1 AITCF
6 RNSVFRCE
14 HVVVSSFR
22 TTTRPNNKK
31 RPRTHLYGVS
41 STDKDDAVVRGNIR
55 SVPGEDE
62 VLWPKLR
69 IRIPR
74 CDEEIQRAEDEHAGI
89 SELIDKVQSLRPSWR
104 ASAESR
110 LAEQLSG
117 AVDELWTGIKE
128 HFEHEE
134 QNIVPLIGEYITP
147 DEWQAFIDRGATY
160 VNPRNLWFALAYA
173 GLLLRDATP
182 DEQRRFIA
190 AVPLGLRIVLKLLGG
205 RAYDAY
211 QTKLYGIPA

>member
-1 AITCF
+1 MPSDPFQMAMIHRT
-6 RNSVFRCE
+6 
-14 HVVVSSFR
+14 FR
-22 TTTRPNNKK
+22 TEFGNLPGLI
-31 RPRTHLYGVS
+31 RTVTPGDTER
-41 STDKDDAVVRGNIR
+41 STFVGDYLENMI
-55 SVPGEDE
+55 SVLHHHAAEDE

-190 AVPLGLRIVLKLLGG
+190 AVPLGLRIGLKLLGG